1 MTTYP
6 LPRHHRMNNKEEI
19 HIKEDKEIR
28 DLLIKESIIQD
39 PRVIRC
45 GKWSN
50 KEGFVRP
57 NQYHKPYI
65 TFCGKYECRVCRRK
79 LINTQRK
86 KHYSNNIEFINRNG
100 QVLLFTLTI
109 HHTVKDKLSSLYDG
123 FQKSIGN
130 LKRSRG
136 WKKIKGITNYQFH
149 YNSIELTERN
159 NGYHLHN
166 HMTVGVMNDV
176 SLSTVEDILFD
187 SWSKET
193 SKIGLGK
200 VSRKWINV
208 TDVTKTAGGHSE
220 SSGDK
225 SIEQLSETPG
235 TLEWWERKYKETY
248 EHPSSQFRTK
258 KLKEIGNEIKTINTT
273 FWGKLKRGRIWINKT
288 FKEK

>member
-1 MTTYP
+1 
-6 LPRHHRMNNKEEI
+6 MNDTDQLEI
-19 HIKEDKEIR
+19 YIKEDKEIR
-28 DLLIKESIIQD
+28 DLLIQESVID
-39 PRVIRC
+39 NRRVVRC
-45 GKWSN
+45 GQFINTERHNTPTKP
-50 KEGFVRP
+50 VRSHP
-57 NQYHKPYI
+57 
-65 TFCGKYECRVCRRK
+65 TFCMRYQCRVCRRK
-79 LINTQRK
+79 LIDTQRK

-109 HHTVKDKLSSLYDG
+109 HHTIKDKLSSLYDD

-200 VSRKWINV
+200 ISRKWINV
-208 TDVTKTAGGHSE
+208 RDVTKTVGGHSG

-248 EHPSSQFRTK
+248 EHPSSQFRKK

-273 FWGKLKRGRIWINKT
+273 FWGKLKRGRIWKKVCSELIHINSSKT
-288 FKEK
+288 